1 MFKYPS
7 KPKNN
12 DDLPAHPS
20 EKSPSK
26 VDWSTTSDM
35 NSFGDVIPME
45 RDDMEMDR
53 EIDREMPMGTIAPV
67 STMSARNVLN
77 SDVSVVGI
85 LRFSNELLVDGNVE
99 GEITSDGVLTVGAN
113 ATIVSQ
119 KKDTPAIRTKSAI
132 IHGKVSGNV
141 VVDDL
146 VELAKNSELIGD
158 ITASRLIVHEGA
170 IFIGRSAVGAPSSQ
184 FSNMTKKNP
193 APAST
198 VAKSATPTP
207 VAASNPEAAKNSI
220 EFGDLLA

>member
-12 DDLPAHPS
+12 EEPPSHPS
-20 EKSPSK
+20 EMSPSK
-26 VDWSTTSDM
+26 VDWSTASDM
-35 NSFGDVIPME
+35 NSFGEAIPME
-45 RDDMEMDR
+45 KDDMEM
-53 EIDREMPMGTIAPV
+53 DREMPMGTIAPI
-67 STMSARNVLN
+67 STMNARNVLN

-132 IHGKVSGNV
+132 IHGKVSGSV

-184 FSNMTKKNP
+184 FSNMTKKAA
-193 APAST
+193 APASAP
-198 VAKSATPTP
+198 AKSA
-207 VAASNPEAAKNSI
+207 ASAPSGAPSKFEAPANSV